1 MLGSA
6 VRLSASASYTANIA
20 KNKHLP
26 HSIELL
32 DYQIESTIKF
42 LKPSY
47 CSCRLNS
54 PIPSW
59 KLALNLKIGAFMSGI
74 ESWGGGGGGKSHHR
88 T

>member
-6 VRLSASASYTANIA
+6 VRLTASASYTANIA

-42 LKPSY
+42 PQAELLHLSPQLPYTLMEAGPKPKD
-47 CSCRLNS
+47 RGLH
-54 PIPSW
+54 
-59 KLALNLKIGAFMSGI
+59 
-74 ESWGGGGGGKSHHR
+74 EGGGEGGNSHHR